1 MSDELSPAEV
11 TVLRD
16 LARRGNPT
24 SEVRLDTD
32 ALVALAARRFVRR
45 ISGFAVITPE
55 GQRAFAELSRP
66 APPAPPAGE
75 APSPAPEAAA
85 EDGGAAD
92 GEAVQ
97 LNETQEDMVRQLA
110 LANADVPFDD
120 LDGRVVR
127 ALEGRGL
134 VQRTDGL
141 VSLTDAGRRMYE
153 ERIRR
158 RRRARTGWV
167 GAPPPRA
174 DVSPE
179 EERSAPEKAIRE
191 AVDVLRGAVP
201 GEDIIAL
208 GDLEAPAEDAFQAL
222 LELADRVERG
232 DDPRRIRRR

>member
-1 MSDELSPAEV
+1 MSDELSPAEM

-16 LARRGNPT
+16 LARRGNPM
-24 SEVRLDTD
+24 SEVRLDTE

-66 APPAPPAGE
+66 AAPAPIAGE
-75 APSPAPEAAA
+75 APAPAPEAAA
-85 EDGGAAD
+85 DGDAAD
-92 GEAVQ
+92 GADVQ

-110 LANADVPFDD
+110 LANADMPFDD

-134 VQRTDGL
+134 VQRMDGL

-167 GAPPPRA
+167 GAPAPRA

-191 AVDVLRGAVP
+191 AVDVLRGTVP
-201 GEDIIAL
+201 GEDNIML
-208 GDLEAPAEDAFQAL
+208 GDLEAPAEDAFKAL
-222 LELADRVERG
+222 LELADRIERG